1 MGLAVE
7 VLAGRVTNP
16 GAALTA
22 LTANSGDTFAIRAMA
37 PGSSAWI
44 DDVWAHEATPGV
56 IRIRSPRM
64 HDNVQNLRLTNPA
77 AAARALLPDEL
88 NQPVYSQDV
97 MTVEL
102 SGGGAETDVG
112 CLLMYYENVA
122 GLDARLA
129 TWGQVLPRIKN
140 ILTQEVDIAAAGTL
154 GDWSAGTTLNTTF
167 DLLKANV
174 DYAVLG
180 YTCGSAVAAVAL
192 RGPDTGNVRI
202 GGPGTTEAIETRSWF
217 IRQSNSLG
225 KPFIPI
231 INAANKGATLAFQ
244 TSASAGATTN
254 VAWIMAELSNSAGM

>member
-7 VLAGRVTNP
+7 VIAGRAVNP

-22 LTANSGDTFAIRAMA
+22 VTMNSGDTLAIRAMA
-37 PGSSAWI
+37 AGSSAWL

-56 IRIRSPRM
+56 VRVRSPRM
-64 HDNVQNLRLTNPA
+64 HDNVQNLRLTNPIA
-77 AAARALLPDEL
+77 QPRGLMPDEL

-97 MTVEL
+97 LILEI
-102 SGGGAETDVG
+102 SGGGAETDVA
-112 CLLMYYENVA
+112 CLLMYYENVT

-129 TWGQVLPRIKN
+129 TWGQVLPRVRN
-140 ILTQEVDIAAAGTL
+140 LLTQEVDVTGAATV
-154 GDWSAGTTLNTTF
+154 GDWSAGTTINTTF

-180 YTCGSAVAAVAL
+180 YETSASVAAVAL

-202 GGPGTTEAIETRSWF
+202 GGPGTTEALETRNWF

-244 TSASAGATTN
+244 VSASASATTN
-254 VAWIMAELSNSAGM
+254 VGWVLAELAPAAGM

>member
-7 VLAGRVTNP
+7 VLAGRVVNP

-22 LTANSGDTFAIRAMA
+22 LTANSGDSFAIRAMA
-37 PGSSAWI
+37 AGSAAWI
-44 DDVWAHEATPGV
+44 DDIWAHEATAGI
-56 IRIRSPRM
+56 IRVRSPRL
-64 HDNVQNLRLTNPA
+64 HDNVQGIRLSNPTVS
-77 AAARALLPDEL
+77 ARALLPDLL

-97 MTVEL
+97 LTVEL

-112 CLLMYYENVA
+112 CLAMYYENVA
-122 GLDARLA
+122 GLDARLT
-129 TWGQVLPRIKN
+129 TWEQVTPRIRN
-140 ILTQEVDIAAAGTL
+140 ILTQEVAIAAATTL

-180 YTCGSAVAAVAL
+180 YVCGGGVAAVAL

-202 GGPGTTEAIETRSWF
+202 GGPGTTEELETRDWF
-217 IRQSNSLG
+217 LRQSKALG
-225 KPFIPI
+225 KPWIPI

-244 TSASAGATTN
+244 VSASAAVTTT
-254 VAWIMAELSNSAGM
+254 VDWILAELAPTAGM